1 MTRNPLI
8 WCASLL
14 CLALIPC
21 AWMVSRELASTLHH
35 CAGAADHLGAAPAL
49 LAERVTARQASVD
62 ALPGKVLPPV
72 LRVVDA
78 ARLDVT
84 TRADAQITAL
94 RGDVMGRVDTIERD
108 ANARTGE
115 ALALVEGHVGGGRP
129 PPATNQRPRTDAPR
143 PACRATNPDS
153 R

>member
-21 AWMVSRELASTLHH
+21 AWMVSTELASTLHDV
-35 CAGAADHLGAAPAL
+35 AAAADHLGAAPAL
-49 LAERVTARQASVD
+49 LAERVTALQASVD

-94 RGDVMGRVDTIERD
+94 RGDVMGRVDPT
-108 ANARTGE
+108 AGE
-115 ALALVEGHVGGGRP
+115 ANTLTAEALPLCAGLASV
-129 PPATNQRPRTDAPR
+129 
-143 PACRATNPDS
+143 
-153 R
+153 